1 MNTDRYRT
9 LQSKLQAFEQWPSA
23 YLFKFIVP
31 HQKLPELEALFAG
44 HEFSTRVSS
53 GGRWV
58 SLSCM
63 RTMDDS
69 AAVIEVYRQVEAI
82 EGAYAL

>member
-31 HQKLPELEALFAG
+31 QQKLPELEALFEG
-44 HEFSTRVSS
+44 HEFSTRESS

-58 SLSCM
+58 SLSCI
-63 RTMDDS
+63 RTMEDS
-69 AAVIEVYRQVEAI
+69 EAVIEVYKKVDSI
-82 EGAYAL
+82 EGVYAL